1 MRLPLAVPPTSL
13 PSIGH
18 WGFWETY
25 KSIIIICQLY
35 LLLSHLLSLTALQ
48 KKVSLFLERMLSAR
62 TFDRTVNLMHICI

>member
-35 LLLSHLLSLTALQ
+35 LFIKSPPLINCPPEES
-48 KKVSLFLERMLSAR
+48 KSLFRKNAVGADL
-62 TFDRTVNLMHICI
+62 